1 MIPVD
6 KMRVLVA
13 DDDSVT
19 RRLLE
24 KMLDKWGY
32 KVLVAENGNDA
43 WKILR
48 RKKTSMAVL
57 DWMMSG
63 MSGLEICRA
72 VRAKMKAY
80 YVYCILLTSRNRRQ
94 DLLDGFSAG
103 ADDYMTKPIQ
113 LAELKA
119 RLQTGARVLR
129 LEQDLRHTK
138 RALQKLAY
146 FDALTS
152 LWNRRKILDFLG
164 EELARGQRDGYPTSL
179 VLLDVDHFKK
189 INDNYG
195 HPVGDKVLV
204 EMARRIKKAVRVYDR
219 VGRFGGDELLVI
231 INNCGQDEARVVA
244 ERIRSG
250 IGTERFRVARR
261 ALEVTVS
268 LGVVSTEKHPES
280 SSSQLIQ
287 FSDQALYQAKRL
299 GRNATVVH
307 PGTAK

>member
-1 MIPVD
+1 MIPAG

-32 KVLVAENGNDA
+32 KVLVAKNGNDA

-48 RKKTSMAVL
+48 RKKPSMAVL

-63 MSGLEICRA
+63 MSGLDICRA
-72 VRAKMKAY
+72 VRAKMKAH
-80 YVYCILLTSRNRRQ
+80 YVYCILLTARNRRQ
-94 DLLDGFSAG
+94 DILEGFSAG

-113 LAELKA
+113 LAELEA

-129 LEQDLRHTK
+129 LEQDLRDTK

-146 FDALTS
+146 FDALTF
-152 LWNRRKILDFLG
+152 LWNRRKIMDFLG

-195 HPVGDKVLV
+195 HPVGDKVLR
-204 EMARRIKKAVRVYDR
+204 EIARRIKKAVRVYDR

-250 IGTERFRVARR
+250 IGTEHFRVARQ

-268 LGVVSTEKHPES
+268 LGVVSTDTHRES

-307 PGTAK
+307 PGTAR